1 MLRHIPQQL
10 HPRILHRRVWIQ
22 PLGDG
27 MGDHGLALFLQQ
39 LDQALL
45 LGDQGVD
52 LGGFAVEEGGYK
64 WLLFDWRNRNW
75 KRA

>member
-1 MLRHIPQQL
+1 MLRHLPQPL
-10 HPRILHRRVWIQ
+10 HPRILERRVWIQ

-45 LGDQGVD
+45 LSDQGFD
-52 LGGFAVEEGGYK
+52 LGGFVVQEGGYCN
-64 WLLFDWRNRNW
+64 LL
-75 KRA
+75 